1 MSRTVAAVL
10 PHGDSSHSGRAHTMR
25 MKTAVQLGNR
35 QCGQSPVHSRG
46 SSRRHENCGCLTRD
60 DTHVTVQT
68 LGYLEMSRVATL
80 VEYVSGRAFRSLVSR
95 HVAAKSDGPCHLS
108 VQSARSH
115 RGELAKPASLRAPLV
130 VIPAKQKT
138 LTPRLEDLP
147 GVGKLQFLF
156 FAAFI
161 LAFASPASEARI
173 PVRCSIH
180 RCSDTN
186 ASYGGR
192 APVLSTISLFFSA
205 FVRSCQHVQR
215 THLRRELRRCRG
227 EW

>member
-1 MSRTVAAVL
+1 
-10 PHGDSSHSGRAHTMR
+10 
-25 MKTAVQLGNR
+25 
-35 QCGQSPVHSRG
+35 
-46 SSRRHENCGCLTRD
+46 
-60 DTHVTVQT
+60 
-68 LGYLEMSRVATL
+68 MSRVATL

-192 APVLSTISLFFSA
+192 APVLSTISLFFL
-205 FVRSCQHVQR
+205 RSYVLVSTYNALTSGGSCVVVAENGENTR
-215 THLRRELRRCRG
+215 LCRG
-227 EW
+227 LAPRSFGKKVLRPA